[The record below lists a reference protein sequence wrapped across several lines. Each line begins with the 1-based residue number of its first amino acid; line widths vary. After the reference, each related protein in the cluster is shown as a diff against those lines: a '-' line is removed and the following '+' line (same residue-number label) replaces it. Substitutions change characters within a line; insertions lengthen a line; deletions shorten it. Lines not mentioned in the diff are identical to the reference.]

1 MIVEGLGGF
10 FTNSLALIS
19 DAGHM
24 LSDSISLGIALIAFT
39 LGAKQA
45 NTNKTFGYKR
55 FEILA
60 AVLNG
65 ITLMLIAIYIFYEAI
80 ERFKNPPEVA
90 STGMLIIALVGLF
103 INIIVAWIML
113 RGSDVEENLNMRGAY
128 LHVISDMLG
137 SIGAV
142 IAALL
147 IIFFRW
153 GWADPLASVIV
164 AILVLRSGFYVTK
177 SSLHVLM
184 EGAPSN
190 INTKDII
197 KTIKKF

>member
-65 ITLMLIAIYIFYEAI
+65 IDINSYLYFYEAI
-80 ERFKNPPEVA
+80 ERFKTPEVA
-90 STGMLIIALVGLF
+90 STGMLIIALIGLF
-103 INIIVAWIML
+103 INIV
-113 RGSDVEENLNMRGAY
+113 V
-128 LHVISDMLG
+128 LG
-137 SIGAV
+137 
-142 IAALL
+142 
-147 IIFFRW
+147 
-153 GWADPLASVIV
+153 
-164 AILVLRSGFYVTK
+164 
-177 SSLHVLM
+177 
-184 EGAPSN
+184 
-190 INTKDII
+190 
-197 KTIKKF
+197 

>member
-1 MIVEGLGGF
+1 
-10 FTNSLALIS
+10 
-19 DAGHM
+19 
-24 LSDSISLGIALIAFT
+24 
-39 LGAKQA
+39 
-45 NTNKTFGYKR
+45 
-55 FEILA
+55 
-60 AVLNG
+60 
-65 ITLMLIAIYIFYEAI
+65 
-80 ERFKNPPEVA
+80 
-90 STGMLIIALVGLF
+90 
-103 INIIVAWIML
+103 ML

-147 IIFFRW
+147 IIFLD
-153 GWADPLASVIV
+153 GGGHPLASVIV

-197 KTIKKF
+197 KTIKNSKKLKIFMTFMFGQ

>member
-1 MIVEGLGGF
+1 
-10 FTNSLALIS
+10 
-19 DAGHM
+19 
-24 LSDSISLGIALIAFT
+24 
-39 LGAKQA
+39 
-45 NTNKTFGYKR
+45 
-55 FEILA
+55 
-60 AVLNG
+60 
-65 ITLMLIAIYIFYEAI
+65 
-80 ERFKNPPEVA
+80 
-90 STGMLIIALVGLF
+90 
-103 INIIVAWIML
+103 
-113 RGSDVEENLNMRGAY
+113 MRGAY

-147 IIFFRW
+147 IIFLD
-153 GWADPLASVIV
+153 GVGGSLASVIV

-197 KTIKKF
+197 KTIKNSKKLKIFMTFMFGQ